1 MTMPASPRPSRD
13 TVTAQASAR
22 VVTLLP
28 VVAALLVALGSAA
41 GTHPQPALALALG
54 AASTLVTLGLLGVL
68 ASVAAVVL
76 LQLVRGPRPAL
87 AAPRA
92 PARQHH
98 PDTDGRP
105 RPRAPGAAS
114 LPRAA

>member
-1 MTMPASPRPSRD
+1 MTAPAPPRPARD
-13 TVTAQASAR
+13 AVTAKVSAR
-22 VVTLLP
+22 VVSFLP
-28 VVAALLVALGSAA
+28 VVAVLLLALGSAA
-41 GTHPQPALALALG
+41 GTHPQPALGLALG
-54 AASTLVTLGLLGVL
+54 AASTLVMLGLLGVL
-68 ASVAAVVL
+68 ASVAAVLL

-87 AAPRA
+87 ATPRA